1 MLMAARWSLSA
12 ALPMLPTETQP
23 KPENQTMCDQCTRR
37 EFLQTGVAAGVM
49 LSGATFALAR
59 AGEAP
64 PPQPRRKA
72 RICVIF
78 TGPPGPADRGWN
90 ADATQM
96 EAMKA
101 RLAKAETDLG
111 NVELVIGHA
120 ENVQQTAALLEK
132 AGPKAPVLAINLMCF
147 ALTRVAQPILEGG
160 HPLLVFSLPASGH
173 DWMYP
178 HRWQRQGKP
187 VTLFPTSDYNE
198 LERALRLLRVP
209 SLMQQSRVLLFPP
222 AQGTKP
228 ACSPDQVRKRL
239 GTEVVVVEEKAFSEM
254 IDGADAGAVRTEAG
268 RWTHEAKQI
277 LEPSAEDINK
287 AARVS
292 VALQKLVERE
302 QAQGLAIGTCMGWLP
317 KGFPCLG
324 FARLRDAGIPAA
336 CEGDMDSLLTMLLF
350 QHAIERAG
358 FQGNATFDTSRNV
371 VWTAHCTA
379 PLKMEGVN
387 SKAAPYLLRGHSEVS
402 GSGCV
407 PEVLYRVGQTITR
420 TKLVNLDTLLASTG
434 KIIEVPSKSVR
445 ACRTQIVTEV
455 KDAAKMA
462 ANWSSAIDSEDAM
475 TLLHRVVFYDDQMD
489 NARHLVRLMGMKLV
503 EEG

>member
-1 MLMAARWSLSA
+1 
-12 ALPMLPTETQP
+12 
-23 KPENQTMCDQCTRR
+23 MCDQCTRR
-37 EFLQTGVAAGVM
+37 EFLQTSMAAGLM
-49 LSGATFALAR
+49 LSGATLGYAR
-59 AGEAP
+59 AADV

-78 TGPPGPADRGWN
+78 TGAPGPADRGWN
-90 ADATQM
+90 TDPAQF
-96 EAMKA
+96 EAMKS
-101 RLAKAETDLG
+101 RLAQAEQDLG
-111 NVELVIGHA
+111 NVELLIGQAANA
-120 ENVQQTAALLEK
+120 EQTAALLTK
-132 AGPKAPVLAINLMCF
+132 AGPKTPVLAINLSCF
-147 ALTRVAQPILEGG
+147 ALTGMVQPILDGA
-160 HPLLVFSLPASGH
+160 HPMIVFSLPASGH

-178 HRWQRQGKP
+178 HRWQRQGKL

-198 LERALRLLRVP
+198 LDRALRLLRVP
-209 SLMQQSRVLLFPP
+209 QLMQQSRILLFPP
-222 AQGTKP
+222 AQGTAP
-228 ACSPDQVRKRL
+228 ARSPEEVKKRL
-239 GTEVVVVEEKAFSEM
+239 GADVVVVDEKAFSDM
-254 IDGADAGAVRTEAG
+254 IDGADPGAVRAEVE
-268 RWTHEAKQI
+268 RWSKGAKEI
-277 LEPSAEDINK
+277 LEPKADDIAK

-292 VALQKLVERE
+292 IALQQLIERE

-371 VWTAHCTA
+371 LWTAHCTA

-387 SKAAPYLLRGHSEVS
+387 SKPAPYLLRGHSEVG

-407 PEVLYRVGQTITR
+407 PEVLYSVGRTITR
-420 TKLVNLDTLLASTG
+420 TKFVNLDTLLISTG
-434 KIIEVPSKSVR
+434 KIIEVPTKSVR

-455 KDAAKMA
+455 RDAAKMA

-489 NARHLVRLMGMKLV
+489 NARHLTRLMGLKLV

>member
-1 MLMAARWSLSA
+1 
-12 ALPMLPTETQP
+12 
-23 KPENQTMCDQCTRR
+23 MCDQCTRR
-37 EFLQTGVAAGVM
+37 EFLQTGVAASFM
-49 LSGATFALAR
+49 LSGATLGYAR
-59 AGEAP
+59 AGETPLP
-64 PPQPRRKA
+64 PTPRKA

-78 TGPPGPADRGWN
+78 TGAPGPADRGWN
-90 ADATQM
+90 ADAGQK
-96 EAMKA
+96 EAMTT
-101 RLAKAETDLG
+101 RLAKAEHDLG
-111 NVELVIGHA
+111 NVELIIGQA
-120 ENVQQTAALLEK
+120 ENPDQTAALLAK
-132 AGPKAPVLAINLMCF
+132 AGPKAPVLAINLQCF
-147 ALTRVAQPILEGG
+147 ALTRVVQPILDGA
-160 HPLLVFSLPASGH
+160 HPMIVFSLPASGH

-209 SLMQQSRVLLFPP
+209 SLMQQSRILLFPP

-228 ACSPDQVRKRL
+228 ARSPEEVKKRL
-239 GTEVVVVEEKAFSEM
+239 GAEVVVVEEKAFGEL
-254 IDGADAGAVRTEAG
+254 IDGADAAAVRTEAE
-268 RWTHEAKQI
+268 RWTKEAKEI
-277 LEPSAEDINK
+277 LEPNADDIAK

-292 VALQKLVERE
+292 VALQTLVERE
-302 QAQGLAIGTCMGWLP
+302 RAQGLAIGTCMGWLP

-371 VWTAHCTA
+371 LWTAHCTA
-379 PLKMEGVN
+379 PLKMEGVA
-387 SKAAPYLLRGHSEVS
+387 SKPAPYLLRGHSEVS

-407 PEVLYRVGQTITR
+407 PEVLYRVGQTVTR
-420 TKLVNLDTLLASTG
+420 TKLINLETLLASTG

-455 KDAAKMA
+455 RDAAKMA
-462 ANWSSAIDSEDAM
+462 ANWSSVLDTEDAM
-475 TLLHRVVFYDDQMD
+475 TLLHRVVFYDDHMD
-489 NARHLVRLMGMKLV
+489 SARHLSRLMGMKLV